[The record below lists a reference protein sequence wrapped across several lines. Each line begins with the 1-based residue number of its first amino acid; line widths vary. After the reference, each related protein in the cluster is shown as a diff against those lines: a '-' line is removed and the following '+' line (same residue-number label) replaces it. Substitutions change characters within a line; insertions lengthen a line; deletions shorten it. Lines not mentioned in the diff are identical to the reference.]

1 MTVGGGSKAAG
12 RRSSSGVRQEAGV
25 VGGKRMPLVIVLE
38 ADGEV
43 KLVDLPREDYEQ
55 PEMRYVVL
63 ISLFEG
69 AMKDGACGARR
80 TTRHVRPAGWPLAD
94 RPDEWAARLTD
105 GGPGRSRRRQGRW
118 GSCLFCPPPRSAGG
132 GLLGFACVTYPRLLS
147 QQRPPP
153 PLRRK
158 DRGAIF
164 FWRLTY
170 HTV

>member
-94 RPDEWAARLTD
+94 RPDERAARLTD
-105 GGPGRSRRRQGRW
+105 GGRGGRGGARGGGGRACSALPPAPQAGGCW
-118 GSCLFCPPPRSAGG
+118 DLPALHTPACCPRCPPP
-132 GLLGFACVTYPRLLS
+132 LP
-147 QQRPPP
+147 
-153 PLRRK
+153 RRK